1 MDDIKVFDVNMVV
14 ETNIARE
21 SLTFKN
27 SVLPPFK
34 VHGLM
39 RDSVFENSRVA
50 WTRMPDSISKEVS
63 NQVYSHSKITAGGRI
78 RFCTDSPYVA
88 INVKMPNRGF
98 MSQLTPIA
106 MAGFDLYVGNDYY
119 NTFIPPITTNQ
130 TGGFESV
137 IDFPSEEM
145 REITIN
151 FPLYFCVDEVFVGTK
166 EGCNITAAPDY
177 LDIKPIVYYGS
188 SITMG
193 GCANRPG
200 NTYESIIARETNV
213 DYINLGFAG
222 AAKGE
227 PKMAEY
233 IATLDMSM
241 FVLDYD
247 YNANTPEQLDDT
259 HEAFFKTVRKAHP
272 DIPVLIM
279 SRPVF
284 FPKPEE
290 IIRRDIV
297 KKTYDNAVAAGDNNV
312 YFIDGTTLLDEC
324 RNDGTVDGI
333 HPTDY
338 GFHCFAKKVLPV
350 VKKALGL

>member
-1 MDDIKVFDVNMVV
+1 MENIREFDKNMVV
-14 ETNIARE
+14 ETKIERE
-21 SLTFKN
+21 GLVFKN
-27 SVLPPFK
+27 VVEEPFS
-34 VHGLM
+34 VHGLK
-39 RDSVFENSRVA
+39 RYSVFENSRVA
-50 WTRMPDSISKEVS
+50 WARMPDEISKEVS
-63 NQVYSHSKITAGGRI
+63 TQIYSHSKITAGGRI

-88 INVKMPNRGF
+88 LSAVIAKRGF

-119 NTFIPPITTNQ
+119 KTFIPPITVAAD
-130 TGGFESV
+130 GGFESV
-137 IDFPSEEM
+137 IDFPTSEM

-151 FPLYFCVDEVFVGTK
+151 FPLYFCVDEVFIGTK
-166 EGCNITAAPDY
+166 EGCTVKKSCGY
-177 LDIKPIVYYGS
+177 LDMKPIVYYGS

-227 PKMAEY
+227 QRMAEY

-247 YNANTPEQLDDT
+247 YNASSPEDLENT
-259 HEAFFKTVRKAHP
+259 HENFFKIIRQAHP

-279 SRPVF
+279 SRPVY
-284 FPKPEE
+284 FPTPEE
-290 IIRRDIV
+290 ILRRDII
-297 KKTYDNAVAAGDNNV
+297 KKTYDNAVSSGDKNV

-324 RNDGTVDGI
+324 RNEGTVDGI
-333 HPTDY
+333 HPTDL
-338 GFHCFAKKVLPV
+338 GFHCFAGKVLPV
-350 VKKALGL
+350 IRKALKL